1 MGEESWKM
9 NHGGRTREGEIMEE
23 ESWKENLG
31 GIMEEESWRR
41 NHEGGIMEAWE
52 RNGIM
57 EEASLRRNLEVSG
70 GIWRSPEAS
79 GSSGGIWELR
89 SHFK

>member
-1 MGEESWKM
+1 M
-9 NHGGRTREGEIMEE
+9 NQE

-31 GIMEEESWRR
+31 GIMGEESWRR

-70 GIWRSPEAS
+70 GIWALWRHLGSQRHFVRKSLSFTVKS
-79 GSSGGIWELR
+79 GATD
-89 SHFK
+89 HFACMRAP